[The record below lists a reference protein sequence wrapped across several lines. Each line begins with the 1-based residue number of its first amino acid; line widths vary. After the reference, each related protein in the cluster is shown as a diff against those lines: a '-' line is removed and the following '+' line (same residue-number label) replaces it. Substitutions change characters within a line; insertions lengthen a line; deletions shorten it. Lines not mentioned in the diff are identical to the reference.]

1 MKLVKL
7 ALLGAAM
14 VALSACD
21 ANCKKCDCKV
31 PDNIDVKEAYKL
43 FKALYGKMTTNAVFE
58 CEMDYYDKNEDGS
71 QGDLGARTF
80 MTNVQVDEEFI
91 EFSSSVR
98 ADVLRFL
105 ADRTNDNK
113 LFELD
118 DEGNWI
124 ETTNGKF
131 EVPSSS
137 LDLEIGHA
145 YSLVTKELKR
155 VTDDVNDKSALVNYA
170 CNDYTC
176 TFDYFYDT
184 ISMECSYGKGGL
196 TVKRLVMRVEDGF
209 GFKDHI
215 VNFTSYG
222 DAAPT
227 HLL

>member
-1 MKLVKL
+1 MKLIKL

-31 PDNIDVKEAYKL
+31 PDTINQKEAYKL
-43 FKALYGKMTTNAVFE
+43 FKALYTKMTTNSVFD
-58 CEMDYYDKNEDGS
+58 CEINYYEKDN
-71 QGDLGARTF
+71 GAKGTLSASGY
-80 MTNVQVDEEFI
+80 MTNVQLDENFI
-91 EFSSSVR
+91 EFASSTR
-98 ADVLRFL
+98 PEVLRFL
-105 ADRTNDNK
+105 ADRALDNK

-137 LDLEIGHA
+137 LDLEIGSA
-145 YSLVTKELKR
+145 YCLVTKELKR
-155 VTDDVNDKSALVNYA
+155 VSDGLSGASSLVNYV
-170 CNDYTC
+170 CNDYVC
-176 TFDYFYDT
+176 TFDYLRDAVT
-184 ISMECSYGKGGL
+184 MECSYGKGGL
-196 TVKRLVMRVEDGF
+196 NIKRLSIVQEDGYHF
-209 GFKDHI
+209 IDHV
-215 VNFTSYG
+215 VNFISYG